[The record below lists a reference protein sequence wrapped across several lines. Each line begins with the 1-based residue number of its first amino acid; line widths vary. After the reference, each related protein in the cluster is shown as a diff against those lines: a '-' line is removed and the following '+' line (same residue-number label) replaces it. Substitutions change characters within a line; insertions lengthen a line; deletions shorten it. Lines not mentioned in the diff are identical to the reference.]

1 MIFKKYIVDDE
12 KYNQMSKELLQIDDP
27 VEYNKKVEEI
37 NTYAESIG
45 IKNRVVT
52 YEKLYGDPSDKP
64 IERPVYNGL
73 LMIWKKYGKKRGY
86 LTESA
91 IEKALVLEVERYKS
105 GNAKYVTQ
113 DGYEI
118 SNSQYNRIIVRF
130 VNQYFD
136 FISKR
141 WSFELKGDNEKRID
155 DFFRNNGEIC

>member
-37 NTYAESIG
+37 NTYAESIR

-52 YEKLYGDPSDKP
+52 YEKLYGDTSDKP

-73 LMIWKKYGKKRGY
+73 LMIWEKYGKKRGY

-91 IEKALVLEVERYKS
+91 IEKALGLEVERYKS

>member
-52 YEKLYGDPSDKP
+52 YEKLYGDPRDKP

-73 LMIWKKYGKKRGY
+73 LMIWEKYGKKRGY

-91 IEKALVLEVERYKS
+91 IEKALGLEVERYKS